1 MGWRK
6 MVEMRWPNCS
16 ENDSLRR
23 ARAAEVAVEAEAEE
37 EVHRNMQAGK
47 KLVAVGKLG
56 STISE

>member
-6 MVEMRWPNCS
+6 MVEKRRLNCS

-23 ARAAEVAVEAEAEE
+23 ARGVVEVVEAEE
-37 EVHRNMQAGK
+37 EVHSNMQAGK

-56 STISE
+56 STIIE